1 MVKKVKKMTEEIVE
15 KDKEEEKE
23 EKKPIMDVLSERIT
37 ALKNSEREFVGRVNN
52 LDQALSQAR
61 ADLIAVRARIDEI
74 QRLINEQA
82 KPEPEKS

>member
-1 MVKKVKKMTEEIVE
+1 MTEEIVE